1 MSKKNALILMFCIL
15 GALLILHT
23 LIITEQ
29 IPYEKVWAGKLKS
42 VEEMRL
48 FETFSILLNVFILA
62 ILILKYN
69 FLQRRKNNRVIDMLI
84 WVFVWL
90 FILNTMGNL
99 FAKSMIELVLG
110 TLVTLASAILCFI
123 IVRKKSK

>member
-29 IPYEKVWAGKLKS
+29 IPYEKVWAGKLNS

-69 FLQRRKNNRVIDMLI
+69 FLQKRKNNRVIDMLI

-90 FILNTMGNL
+90 FILNTIGNL

>member
-90 FILNTMGNL
+90 FILNTIGNL

>member
-1 MSKKNALILMFCIL
+1 MSKKNALIIMFCIL

-29 IPYEKVWAGKLKS
+29 IPYEKVWAGKLNS

-48 FETFSILLNVFILA
+48 FETFSILLNVFIFA

-69 FLQRRKNNRVIDMLI
+69 FLQKRKNNRVIDILI

-90 FILNTMGNL
+90 FILNTIGNL

-110 TLVTLASAILCFI
+110 TLVTLASAILCLI

>member
-69 FLQRRKNNRVIDMLI
+69 FLQKRKNNRVIDILI

-90 FILNTMGNL
+90 FILNTIGNL

>member
-29 IPYEKVWAGKLKS
+29 IPYEKVWAGKLNS

-69 FLQRRKNNRVIDMLI
+69 FLQKRKNNRVIDILI

-90 FILNTMGNL
+90 FILNTIGNV

>member
-29 IPYEKVWAGKLKS
+29 IPYEKVWAGKLRS

>member
-29 IPYEKVWAGKLKS
+29 IPYEKVWAGKLNS

-69 FLQRRKNNRVIDMLI
+69 FLQKRKNNRVIDILI
-84 WVFVWL
+84 WVFVGL
-90 FILNTMGNL
+90 FILNTIGNL

>member
-29 IPYEKVWAGKLKS
+29 IPYEKVWAGKLRS

-69 FLQRRKNNRVIDMLI
+69 FLQKRKNNRVIDMLI

-90 FILNTMGNL
+90 FILNTIGNL

>member
-69 FLQRRKNNRVIDMLI
+69 FLQKRKNNRVIDILI
-84 WVFVWL
+84 WVFVGL
-90 FILNTMGNL
+90 FILNTIGNL

>member
-90 FILNTMGNL
+90 FILNTIGNV

>member
-1 MSKKNALILMFCIL
+1 MSKKNALIIMFCIL

-62 ILILKYN
+62 IL
-69 FLQRRKNNRVIDMLI
+69 
-84 WVFVWL
+84 
-90 FILNTMGNL
+90 T
-99 FAKSMIELVLG
+99 
-110 TLVTLASAILCFI
+110 
-123 IVRKKSK
+123 

>member
-1 MSKKNALILMFCIL
+1 MSKKNALIIMFCIL

-29 IPYEKVWAGKLKS
+29 IPYEKVWAGKLNS

-69 FLQRRKNNRVIDMLI
+69 FLQKRKNNRVIDILI

-90 FILNTMGNL
+90 FILNTIGNL

>member
-69 FLQRRKNNRVIDMLI
+69 FLQKRKNNRVIDMLI

-90 FILNTMGNL
+90 FILNTIGNL

>member
-29 IPYEKVWAGKLKS
+29 IPYEKVWAGKLRS

-69 FLQRRKNNRVIDMLI
+69 FLQKRKNNRVIDMLI

>member
-29 IPYEKVWAGKLKS
+29 IPYEKVWAGKLNS

-69 FLQRRKNNRVIDMLI
+69 FLQKRKNNRVIDILI

-90 FILNTMGNL
+90 FILNTIGNL

>member
-69 FLQRRKNNRVIDMLI
+69 FLQKRKNNRVIDMLI